1 MHPLASARA
10 GRRRVVP
17 GLLLLAVVAVAPA
30 RAQVVAPAI
39 TSERAVASR
48 RGAVA
53 CVERKAAEIGARV
66 LADGGNA
73 VDAAV
78 AVAFAL
84 AVTYPAA
91 GNLGGGGFMLV
102 ALADGKTA
110 AIDYRETA
118 PAAADARLFL
128 DAKGRIDRTKVDAG
142 HFVVGVPGTVAGL
155 EEAHRRF
162 GRRPWAELVE
172 PARRL
177 AQEGIEVDAVLA
189 DGLARNAEAFRRF
202 PASAACFLHADGR
215 PCAAGERLVQ

>member
-1 MHPLASARA
+1 MTLRA
-10 GRRRVVP
+10 V
-17 GLLLLAVVAVAPA
+17 LLALLCTPLLQ
-30 RAQVVAPAI
+30 AQEAAPAI
-39 TSERAVASR
+39 ECGRSVTST

-53 CVERKAAEIGARV
+53 CVERNAARIGAQV

-102 ALADGKTA
+102 ALADGRTA

-128 DAKGRIDRTKVDAG
+128 DARGRIDRSKSESG

-162 GRRPWAELVE
+162 GTRPWAELVE

-177 AQEGIEVDAVLA
+177 AADGIEVDAVLA
-189 DGLARNAEAFRRF
+189 DGLARNAAALGRF
-202 PASAACFLHADGR
+202 AGSAACFLHEDGR
-215 PCAAGERLVQ
+215 PYAVGERLVLA